1 VNALASWQYISG
13 RRDNLQFVHTETVA
27 PFEEVI
33 VDSPDDRKMRRDRF
47 LGSVTLLPVKGL
59 TATLSFFY
67 LHNKQKE
74 DVAYHDEFGEHFF
87 DSGVPNQD
95 TVRNVSFDIQYFL
108 TKHTALSGGVSTT
121 ESKAKFHPGD
131 PNLLA
136 PLSVASFSELEMRE
150 TIYTLGGEVDLKGG
164 FSFGTHYKY
173 AVFDDVLNNPYDD
186 IKDGEAHILIVSL
199 TKRW

>member
-1 VNALASWQYISG
+1 
-13 RRDNLQFVHTETVA
+13 
-27 PFEEVI
+27 
-33 VDSPDDRKMRRDRF
+33 
-47 LGSVTLLPVKGL
+47 
-59 TATLSFFY
+59 
-67 LHNKQKE
+67 
-74 DVAYHDEFGEHFF
+74 
-87 DSGVPNQD
+87 
-95 TVRNVSFDIQYFL
+95 
-108 TKHTALSGGVSTT
+108 LSGGVSTT